1 MFLGEFE
8 QKCDSKNRFRIPNK
22 FKKDV
27 NGDIVLLKGNDGC
40 VFILSK
46 NTFEK
51 FVEKASDLPMFD
63 TNAQKPLRLI
73 FSSASELE
81 EDKQGRFLLPI
92 NLKKYASIDKDI
104 VFVGAGNRIELWA
117 KEKWAQYCE
126 KENVHLDELLQG
138 LGDYGI

>member
-8 QKCDSKNRFRIPNK
+8 QKCDNKNRFRIPNK

-27 NGDIVLLKGNDGC
+27 NGEIVLLKGNDGC
-40 VFILSK
+40 IFILPKNAFEELVSK
-46 NTFEK
+46 ANE
-51 FVEKASDLPMFD
+51 LPMFD
-63 TNAQKPLRLI
+63 SKVQKPLRLI
-73 FSSASELE
+73 FSSASELD
-81 EDKQGRFLLPI
+81 EDNQGRFLLPN

-117 KEKWAQYCE
+117 KEKWDSYCE
-126 KENVHLDELLQG
+126 SENTHIQELLQG